1 MRRNT
6 AEWKEE
12 RIELPQSPPKTTFS
26 EREHQESKAT
36 EKNLLKTNKCQ
47 EFVWFLD
54 FFPGL
59 TPIKFDLNSD
69 QKEKMTSTVKNIVGG
84 VLAVAAILG
93 VAALFVNVTR
103 SRGSKDGEVEEEGR
117 KIFGRSLEER
127 DASQKENDGDDV
139 EILMK
144 NGEKT
149 DEDAKMSPNEVHGH
163 KRKLWVLHPSEAP
176 DEQPV
181 PQS

>member
-1 MRRNT
+1 
-6 AEWKEE
+6 
-12 RIELPQSPPKTTFS
+12 
-26 EREHQESKAT
+26 
-36 EKNLLKTNKCQ
+36 
-47 EFVWFLD
+47 
-54 FFPGL
+54 
-59 TPIKFDLNSD
+59 
-69 QKEKMTSTVKNIVGG
+69 MTSTVKNIVGG

-103 SRGSKDGEVEEEGR
+103 SRGSKDGEVEEGGR
-117 KIFGRSLEER
+117 TIFGRSLEER

-176 DEQPV
+176 DEQPA
-181 PQS
+181 QHS